1 MDNGND
7 MNVKQIK
14 ADIRRYIEFSCD
26 SEIPA
31 LERDLLAN
39 GCSESQLEVIRK
51 AKKAFDEW
59 CNSRTEYEFGAINSK
74 VNSMIEKTNEKVIGR
89 MLIIPPRST
98 KAYTVSPFPKTVIA
112 SPARKANAD
121 DKPSKANYDGNTKVK
136 LLAGSSGSSIG
147 KFIVNK
153 LNGSP
158 EITCDQLADAIV
170 NEFRTKTGI
179 QPDLKW
185 AVRNIK
191 LFIEKGLIKA
201 E

>member
-1 MDNGND
+1 
-7 MNVKQIK
+7 MNVKQIE

-39 GCSESQLEVIRK
+39 GCSKSQLDIIRK

-74 VNSMIEKTNEKVIGR
+74 VNSMIEKTNEKVVGR
-89 MLIIPPRST
+89 MLIIPPRA
-98 KAYTVSPFPKTVIA
+98 KEAKKIA
-112 SPARKANAD
+112 SPVKTVSVYPDPKANAD
-121 DKPSKANYDGNTKVK
+121 DKPSKISYDSNVKIK
-136 LLAGSSGSSIG
+136 LLAGSSASSIG

-153 LNGSP
+153 VSNAP
-158 EITCDQLADAIV
+158 DITCDQLADAIV
-170 NEFRTKTGI
+170 NDFTTKKGI
-179 QPDLKW
+179 KPDLKW
-185 AVRNIK
+185 AIRNIN

>member
-1 MDNGND
+1 

-14 ADIRRYIEFSCD
+14 ADIRQYIEFSCD

-39 GCSESQLEVIRK
+39 GCSESQLDVIRK

-59 CNSRTEYEFGAINSK
+59 CNSRTEYEFGAINNK

-89 MLIIPPRST
+89 MLIIPTKREEAVLSST
-98 KAYTVSPFPKTVIA
+98 ARNKLETKT
-112 SPARKANAD
+112 
-121 DKPSKANYDGNTKVK
+121 SKANYDGNAKIK
-136 LLAGSSGSSIG
+136 LLAGSSASSIG

-153 LNGSP
+153 VSNTP
-158 EITCDQLADAIV
+158 DITSDKLADAIV
-170 NEFRTKTGI
+170 NDFVTKKGI
-179 QPDLKW
+179 HPDLKW

>member
-1 MDNGND
+1 

-14 ADIRRYIEFSCD
+14 SDIRNYIEFSCD

-39 GCSESQLEVIRK
+39 GCSKSQLEVIRK

-59 CNSRTEYEFGAINSK
+59 CNSRTEYEFGAINNK
-74 VNSMIEKTNEKVIGR
+74 VNSMIEKTNEKVIGK
-89 MLIIPPRST
+89 MLIIPTRTKEAKNTAST
-98 KAYTVSPFPKTVIA
+98 SKTVSVY
-112 SPARKANAD
+112 PARKANSD
-121 DKPSKANYDGNTKVK
+121 NKPSKISYDGNTKIK
-136 LLAGSSGSSIG
+136 LLAGSSASSIG

-153 LNGSP
+153 VSNSP
-158 EITCDQLADAIV
+158 DITCDKLADAIV
-170 NEFRTKTGI
+170 NDFVTKKGI
-179 QPDLKW
+179 HPDLKW

-201 E
+201 D